1 MKAWERA
8 MWESLGRREDSQLRR
23 KQQETGG
30 MEGGKST
37 LLPWRCSEGDQ
48 HQWCSELGR
57 ALGYLCSEKKDVVI
71 KADQSAA
78 LRVNFSPF

>member
-8 MWESLGRREDSQLRR
+8 MWESLGRKEDSQLRR

-48 HQWCSELGR
+48 HQWCSEPGR

-78 LRVNFSPF
+78 LCVNFSPF